1 MPDSAWGLPPATMR
15 PRPWRVRDK
24 LLGDPAGDARAPRP
38 LVMGILNVTPDSFFD
53 GGKYSGGAGSSTIDA
68 AVARCEA
75 MLREGAD
82 VIDVGGES
90 TRPGAPGVTA
100 DEEAARVL
108 PVIDAIV
115 RRFDCVVSIDTM
127 KSSVA
132 RAALDAGA
140 AIINDVSAMTVD
152 PMMLEVPQAYGAGIV
167 LNHMLGNPRTMQRNP
182 AYCDVVGEVRDYLM
196 ARVRMMAAMGI
207 QADRIAVDPGIG
219 FGKWPEHNYALIEHL
234 EDLDAIGCP
243 VLLGHSRK
251 SFIAATPGLENSDR
265 LHPSVAVAV
274 YAALKGA
281 SILRVHDVGPVVEAL
296 RMIEFVRGTGQKR

>member
-1 MPDSAWGLPPATMR
+1 MNGRAPDSAWGRPVATMR

-24 LLGDPAGDARAPRP
+24 SLGGDRP

-53 GGKYSGGAGSSTIDA
+53 GGKYTGGAGSSAVDA

-100 DEEAARVL
+100 EEEAARVI
-108 PVIDAIV
+108 PVVDAIV
-115 RRFDCVVSIDTM
+115 RRFGCVVSIDTM
-127 KSSVA
+127 KASVA

-140 AIINDVSAMTVD
+140 GIVNDVSAMTLD

-196 ARVRMMAAMGI
+196 ARVRLMAAMGV
-207 QADRIAVDPGIG
+207 QAARIAVDPGIG

-251 SFIAATPGLENSDR
+251 SFIGATPGLENSDR

-296 RMIEFVRGTGQKR
+296 RMLQAVRGGSGC